1 MSANHKYEVCVSPQE
16 WEFSQGPKTTTNPN
30 GEGFNFISTLQYP
43 FQTRDEHFIS
53 YMFIFG
59 VGIWWLNVYY
69 KKMFIYSY
77 DFFCFNAVC
86 SQFTLCLLVRRPFEN
101 LLASIYPASCHRKV
115 LRSMRTM
122 PPKMVDMIAMAT
134 YPIPRELTRES
145 LTEIFCLIT
154 MDVFLG
160 GTRIVSM
167 IFSILSVRLPACAL
181 CLLQSHFSPSGN
193 QYLIYYWDM
202 TSFHKELNACML
214 LIIKKCPY
222 DRGGG
227 ELYM

>member
-1 MSANHKYEVCVSPQE
+1 
-16 WEFSQGPKTTTNPN
+16 
-30 GEGFNFISTLQYP
+30 
-43 FQTRDEHFIS
+43 
-53 YMFIFG
+53 
-59 VGIWWLNVYY
+59 
-69 KKMFIYSY
+69 MFIYSY
-77 DFFCFNAVC
+77 DFFV
-86 SQFTLCLLVRRPFEN
+86 SMQFDKVNTLCLLVRRPFEN

-145 LTEIFCLIT
+145 LTEIFCLMA

-160 GTRIVSM
+160 RTRIVSM
-167 IFSILSVRLPACAL
+167 IFSILSVRLPICAL
-181 CLLQSHFSPSGN
+181 GLLQSHVSPSGN

-202 TSFHKELNACML
+202 TSFHMELNACML
-214 LIIKKCPY
+214 LNIQKCPY

-227 ELYM
+227 GGGALFVTPFDFSSTSFFIVLLQGTKENITVF

>member
-1 MSANHKYEVCVSPQE
+1 M
-16 WEFSQGPKTTTNPN
+16 
-30 GEGFNFISTLQYP
+30 
-43 FQTRDEHFIS
+43 
-53 YMFIFG
+53 
-59 VGIWWLNVYY
+59 
-69 KKMFIYSY
+69 
-77 DFFCFNAVC
+77 
-86 SQFTLCLLVRRPFEN
+86 RRPFEN

-145 LTEIFCLIT
+145 LTEIFCLMA

-167 IFSILSVRLPACAL
+167 IFSILSVRLQACAL

-202 TSFHKELNACML
+202 TSFHKELNACHAKHSKMPL
-214 LIIKKCPY
+214 WPGR
-222 DRGGG
+222 RGA
-227 ELYM
+227 LYVTPFDFRSTSWSTSTDQRTYYHVLGFINKS

>member
-1 MSANHKYEVCVSPQE
+1 M
-16 WEFSQGPKTTTNPN
+16 
-30 GEGFNFISTLQYP
+30 
-43 FQTRDEHFIS
+43 
-53 YMFIFG
+53 
-59 VGIWWLNVYY
+59 
-69 KKMFIYSY
+69 
-77 DFFCFNAVC
+77 
-86 SQFTLCLLVRRPFEN
+86 RRPFEN

-145 LTEIFCLIT
+145 LTEIFCLMA

-167 IFSILSVRLPACAL
+167 IFSILSVRLPVCAL
-181 CLLQSHFSPSGN
+181 CLLLSHVSPSGN

-202 TSFHKELNACML
+202 TSFHKDALKHSQTPLWPGRRMGFICITFLFQIDQLYHWSTTTDQRTHCHVLGFINNTYYEQKPNTKNKKYSLNL
-214 LIIKKCPY
+214 T
-222 DRGGG
+222 
-227 ELYM
+227 